1 MNLNLSIRLDS
12 VKFVKTGIRKSIN
25 NLETAGSKVEQSQTD
40 MKVKTINLF

>member
-12 VKFVKTGIRKSIN
+12 VKFVKRGIRKSIN